1 VQCRTISGGTESFL
15 KEMVKP
21 FMVLLPF
28 VHRIVARFLE
38 TSRLGTRTK
47 ESDIFTSL
55 CDYNRSGKMKVNS
68 VVNADRT
75 FGLSLSKYVGTRKMM
90 NYS

>member
-1 VQCRTISGGTESFL
+1 VKLF
-15 KEMVKP
+15 MVK
-21 FMVLLPF
+21 LPF
-28 VHRIVARFLE
+28 VHRIVARFFE
-38 TSRLGTRTK
+38 TSRLETRTK

-55 CDYNRSGKMKVNS
+55 CDSNRTGEMKVNS
-68 VVNADRT
+68 VFNADRT